1 MSTRVTQKPYI
12 RQRDHPPSFIT
23 TMDLQQLCPSCRAM
37 ILANGIPLRGIEQL
51 DIIDEEFDKE
61 VNEVKEYL
69 VNIVKEPT
77 KKRRRSTVS
86 YEELSCSDAEY
97 DSDYELG
104 K

>member
-1 MSTRVTQKPYI
+1 
-12 RQRDHPPSFIT
+12 
-23 TMDLQQLCPSCRAM
+23 MDLQQMCPSRLVM
-37 ILANGIPLRGIEQL
+37 ILANGIPLRGIEQF

-69 VNIVKEPT
+69 VNIVKEDKTT

>member
-1 MSTRVTQKPYI
+1 
-12 RQRDHPPSFIT
+12 
-23 TMDLQQLCPSCRAM
+23 M
-37 ILANGIPLRGIEQL
+37 IMANGIPLRGIEQL

-69 VNIVKEPT
+69 VNIVKEDKPPT